1 MDRKPVIY
9 QLLPR
14 LFSNRTQHPVQG
26 GTIEQNGCGKLNDI
40 TTDVIMSIADLGATA
55 IWYTGVIEHAH
66 CTDYSRFGIK
76 PDNPHVVKGRA
87 GSPYAIKDY
96 YDIDPDLAVNV
107 LDRMAEF
114 EALVDRTHRCGLDV
128 IIDFVPNHTA
138 RCYNSDARPK
148 DAPEDFGAKDHTD
161 MFFFPDNNY
170 YYLPRQQFSPSID
183 LGQGE
188 DEYVEF
194 PAKASGNDC
203 FNAFPNQNDWYDTV
217 KLNYGKDYGDWTEHF
232 HPVPDTWHKMLHI
245 LRFWASKGI
254 DAFRCDMVHM
264 VPLQFWQW
272 AIAAVKADYPRVRFI
287 AEIYDPALYRPF
299 IFQGGFDYLYDKVGL
314 YDTIRA
320 IQSSKTS
327 AATITFCW
335 QTVEGIS
342 SHMLNFLENHDEQ
355 RYASSFY
362 CGTPVKILPAL
373 VVSSMINSGPMMIY
387 MGQELGEP
395 GNDSEGFSGRDG
407 RTTIFDY
414 WTIDTISRWIGPDL
428 KPSDRYLTADEIA
441 LRHIYAEVLRI
452 ASTEPAIARGK
463 FFDLMYV
470 NFNNVTVNPHRHYL
484 FLRLDRETC
493 SAVVIAVNFGNQAS
507 NMRINLPE
515 HLFDF
520 FCIEPMEKADA
531 CELLTGRRT
540 TLPFSPDQQFP
551 AFVQQYGAA
560 IWRIEGIKF
569 TDEK

>member
-76 PDNPHVVKGRA
+76 PDNPHVVKGKA

-107 LDRMAEF
+107 PDRMAEF

-264 VPLQFWQW
+264 VPLPPW
-272 AIAAVKADYPRVRFI
+272 K
-287 AEIYDPALYRPF
+287 
-299 IFQGGFDYLYDKVGL
+299 
-314 YDTIRA
+314 
-320 IQSSKTS
+320 
-327 AATITFCW
+327 
-335 QTVEGIS
+335 
-342 SHMLNFLENHDEQ
+342 MN
-355 RYASSFY
+355 
-362 CGTPVKILPAL
+362 
-373 VVSSMINSGPMMIY
+373 
-387 MGQELGEP
+387 
-395 GNDSEGFSGRDG
+395 GR
-407 RTTIFDY
+407 
-414 WTIDTISRWIGPDL
+414 
-428 KPSDRYLTADEIA
+428 
-441 LRHIYAEVLRI
+441 
-452 ASTEPAIARGK
+452 
-463 FFDLMYV
+463 
-470 NFNNVTVNPHRHYL
+470 
-484 FLRLDRETC
+484 
-493 SAVVIAVNFGNQAS
+493 
-507 NMRINLPE
+507 
-515 HLFDF
+515 
-520 FCIEPMEKADA
+520 
-531 CELLTGRRT
+531 
-540 TLPFSPDQQFP
+540 
-551 AFVQQYGAA
+551 
-560 IWRIEGIKF
+560 
-569 TDEK
+569 